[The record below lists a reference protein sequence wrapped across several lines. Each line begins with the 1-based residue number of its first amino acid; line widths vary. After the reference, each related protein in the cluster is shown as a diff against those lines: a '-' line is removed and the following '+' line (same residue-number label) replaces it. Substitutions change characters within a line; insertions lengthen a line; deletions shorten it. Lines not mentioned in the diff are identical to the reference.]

1 MEEARG
7 RTLYRLTAGDVRGPV
22 VGVAVAPKLEVEPA
36 GSELLAGSVAPSSRG
51 AIRVWRRVAG
61 GWKVVARPHLDPRGE
76 FHAPVRL
83 HPGGYRITVDS
94 DGRYAAVSAKLHV
107 THRLL
112 ASFDH

>member
-1 MEEARG
+1 M
-7 RTLYRLTAGDVRGPV
+7 
-22 VGVAVAPKLEVEPA
+22 VGVAVAPKLEVQPA

-51 AIRVWRRVAG
+51 AITVWRRVDG

-94 DGRYAAVSAKLHV
+94 DGRYAAVSANVHV

-112 ASFDH
+112 ATFDH